1 MRFWKPCRGKNHS
14 KGDADS
20 RLSKMRK
27 TNPKIQ
33 KIAYTVLL
41 VIGEEREM
49 ERVYKKSFQRVLLL
63 RESEKWGSIRS
74 ENCNQKKV
82 FKKQ

>member
-1 MRFWKPCRGKNHS
+1 MGYRFGELQEGK
-14 KGDADS
+14 G
-20 RLSKMRK
+20 RM
-27 TNPKIQ
+27 
-33 KIAYTVLL
+33 
-41 VIGEEREM
+41 EREM

>member
-1 MRFWKPCRGKNHS
+1 
-14 KGDADS
+14 
-20 RLSKMRK
+20 MRK